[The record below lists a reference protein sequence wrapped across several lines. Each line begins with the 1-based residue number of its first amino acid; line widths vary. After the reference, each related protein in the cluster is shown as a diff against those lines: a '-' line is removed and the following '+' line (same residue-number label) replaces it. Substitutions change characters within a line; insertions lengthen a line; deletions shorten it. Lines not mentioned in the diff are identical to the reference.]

1 MVTITATYDGG
12 LRCSAIHGPSGAK
25 IITDAPV
32 DNHGK
37 GESFSPTDLV
47 ATATA
52 TCMMTV
58 MGIAAERHGVDLKG
72 TTVRISK
79 EMSSDLPRRILALR
93 SVMTI
98 PLPEDHP
105 QRALLE
111 GAAKACPVKQS
122 LPSEIDTEVEFR
134 WVG

>member
-12 LRCSAIHGPSGAK
+12 LRCSATHGPSGETL
-25 IITDAPV
+25 ITDAPV

-47 ATATA
+47 ATAVA
-52 TCMMTV
+52 NCMMTV
-58 MGIAAERHGVDLKG
+58 MGIAAERHGIDLKG
-72 TTVRISK
+72 TTVTIGK
-79 EMSSDLPRRILALR
+79 EMSSDAPRRITALR

-98 PLPEDHP
+98 PLPSNHP
-105 QRALLE
+105 HRALLE
-111 GAAKACPVKQS
+111 AAAKACPVKQS
-122 LPSEIDTEVEFR
+122 LSPAIDTAVEFR